1 MIFSMSMHG
10 EIGGWESKMTLILGI
25 LLGLFV
31 LGLLVVIHELGH
43 AIVARRNG
51 VVVEEFGIG
60 FPPRAWKKKL
70 KNGVLFT
77 LNWLPIGG
85 FVKLKGEHD
94 SAKGEG
100 SYGAASF
107 WVKTKILLAGVL
119 MNWVVAALLFTV
131 LAIVGMPKL
140 IDNQV
145 RLPFDTRV
153 ESSPLMIAQVSQD
166 SPAAKSGLKKGD
178 EIVKIDQTAIKS
190 ASHLSET
197 TKNHAGETVKVS
209 YVRDGSAKQTTV
221 TLNTLDQAKNGG
233 FLGITSSQAVE
244 KSYSTW
250 SAPVMGVAT
259 AGQLTYETL
268 SGVGTM
274 LVKSVGGFAGQF
286 VGSAEDKQAAK
297 TDMAWV
303 GENVAGPVG
312 ILGTLFPSVIG
323 SGLEQI
329 VLLTAIISLTLA
341 VMNVL
346 PIPAL
351 DGGRWFVMALFRLI
365 KKPLTKEREENIQAT
380 GFLVLML
387 LVIMVTWNDIAK
399 LF

>member
-1 MIFSMSMHG
+1 
-10 EIGGWESKMTLILGI
+10 MTLFLGI
-25 LLGLFV
+25 LLGLLV

-94 SAKGEG
+94 SATGKGA
-100 SYGAASF
+100 YGAASF
-107 WVKTKILLAGVL
+107 WVKTKILLAGVV
-119 MNWVVAALLFTV
+119 MNLVVAVTLFTI
-131 LAIVGMPKL
+131 LAVVGLPKL
-140 IDNQV
+140 VDNQV

-153 ESSPLMIAQVSQD
+153 KSSPLTISQVSKG
-166 SPAAKSGLKKGD
+166 SPASKAGLQAND
-178 EIVKIDQTAIKS
+178 EIIKIDQERVESSQQLSS
-190 ASHLSET
+190 ATRE
-197 TKNHAGETVKVS
+197 HAGKTVTIS
-209 YVRDGSAKQTTV
+209 YVRDGALVETSA
-221 TLNTLDQAKNGG
+221 TLNTLEQAENGG
-233 FLGITSSQAVE
+233 FLGITYSQAIE

-250 SAPVMGVAT
+250 SAPVMGVAVT
-259 AGQLTYETL
+259 GQLAQETL
-268 SGVGTM
+268 SGVGNM
-274 LVKSVGGFAGQF
+274 VVKSVGGFFGQF
-286 VGSAEDKQAAK
+286 IGSDEDKQSAK

-312 ILGTLFPSVIG
+312 ILGILFPSVVN
-323 SGLEQI
+323 SGIEQI
-329 VLLTAIISLTLA
+329 LLLSAIISLTLA
-341 VMNVL
+341 VMNIL
-346 PIPAL
+346 PIPSL
-351 DGGRWFVMALFRLI
+351 DGGRWFVMALFRLF

-380 GFLVLML
+380 GFLILMIL
-387 LVIMVTWNDIAK
+387 IIAVTWNDITK

>member
-1 MIFSMSMHG
+1 
-10 EIGGWESKMTLILGI
+10 MTLFLGI
-25 LLGLFV
+25 LLGLLV

-94 SAKGEG
+94 SATGKGA
-100 SYGAASF
+100 YGAASF
-107 WVKTKILLAGVL
+107 WVKTKILLAGVV
-119 MNWVVAALLFTV
+119 MNLVVAVTLFTI
-131 LAIVGMPKL
+131 LAVVGLPKL
-140 IDNQV
+140 VDNQV

-153 ESSPLMIAQVSQD
+153 ESSPLTISQVSKG
-166 SPAAKSGLKKGD
+166 SPASKAGLQAND
-178 EIVKIDQTAIKS
+178 EIIKIDQERVESSQQLSS
-190 ASHLSET
+190 ATRE
-197 TKNHAGETVKVS
+197 HAGKTVTIS
-209 YVRDGSAKQTTV
+209 YVRDGALVETSA
-221 TLNTLDQAKNGG
+221 TLNTLEQAENGG
-233 FLGITSSQAVE
+233 FLGITYSQAIE

-250 SAPVMGVAT
+250 SAPVMGVAVT
-259 AGQLTYETL
+259 GQLAQETL
-268 SGVGTM
+268 SGVGNM
-274 LVKSVGGFAGQF
+274 VVKSVGGFFGQF
-286 VGSAEDKQAAK
+286 VGSDTDKQNAK

-312 ILGTLFPSVIG
+312 ILGILFPSVVN
-323 SGLEQI
+323 SGIEQI
-329 VLLTAIISLTLA
+329 LLLSAIISLTLA
-341 VMNVL
+341 VMNIL
-346 PIPAL
+346 PIPSL
-351 DGGRWFVMALFRLI
+351 DGGRWFVMALFRLF

-380 GFLVLML
+380 GFLILMIL
-387 LVIMVTWNDIAK
+387 IIAVTWNDITK

>member
-1 MIFSMSMHG
+1 
-10 EIGGWESKMTLILGI
+10 MTLFLGI
-25 LLGLFV
+25 LLGLLV

-94 SAKGEG
+94 SATGKGA
-100 SYGAASF
+100 YGAASF
-107 WVKTKILLAGVL
+107 WVKTKILLAGVV
-119 MNWVVAALLFTV
+119 MNLVVAVTLFTI
-131 LAIVGMPKL
+131 LAVVGLPKL
-140 IDNQV
+140 VDNQV

-153 ESSPLMIAQVSQD
+153 ESSPLTISQVSKG
-166 SPAAKSGLKKGD
+166 SPASKAGLQAND
-178 EIVKIDQTAIKS
+178 EIIKIDQERVESSQQLSS
-190 ASHLSET
+190 ATRE
-197 TKNHAGETVKVS
+197 HAGKTVTIS
-209 YVRDGSAKQTTV
+209 YVRDGALVETSA
-221 TLNTLDQAKNGG
+221 TLNTLEQAENGG
-233 FLGITSSQAVE
+233 FLGITYSQAIE

-250 SAPVMGVAT
+250 SAPVMGVAVT
-259 AGQLTYETL
+259 GQLAQETL
-268 SGVGTM
+268 SGVGNM
-274 LVKSVGGFAGQF
+274 VVKSVGGFFGQF
-286 VGSAEDKQAAK
+286 IGSDEDKQSAK

-312 ILGTLFPSVIG
+312 ILGILFPSVVN
-323 SGLEQI
+323 SGIEQI
-329 VLLTAIISLTLA
+329 LLLSAIISLTLA
-341 VMNVL
+341 VMNIL
-346 PIPAL
+346 PIPSL
-351 DGGRWFVMALFRLI
+351 DGDRWFVMALFRLF

-380 GFLVLML
+380 GFLILMIL
-387 LVIMVTWNDIAK
+387 IIAVTWNDITK

>member
-1 MIFSMSMHG
+1 
-10 EIGGWESKMTLILGI
+10 MTLFLGI
-25 LLGLFV
+25 LLGLLV

-94 SAKGEG
+94 SATGKGA
-100 SYGAASF
+100 YGAASF
-107 WVKTKILLAGVL
+107 WVKTKILLAGVV
-119 MNWVVAALLFTV
+119 MNLVVAVILFTI
-131 LAIVGMPKL
+131 LAVVGLPKL
-140 IDNQV
+140 VDNQV

-153 ESSPLMIAQVSQD
+153 ESSPLTISQVSKG
-166 SPAAKSGLKKGD
+166 SPASKAGLQAND
-178 EIVKIDQTAIKS
+178 EIIKIDQERVESSQQLSS
-190 ASHLSET
+190 ATRE
-197 TKNHAGETVKVS
+197 HAGKTVTIS
-209 YVRDGSAKQTTV
+209 YVRDGALVETSA
-221 TLNTLDQAKNGG
+221 TLNTLEQAENGG
-233 FLGITSSQAVE
+233 FLGITYSQAIE

-250 SAPVMGVAT
+250 SAPVMGVAVT
-259 AGQLTYETL
+259 GQLAQETL
-268 SGVGTM
+268 SGVGNM
-274 LVKSVGGFAGQF
+274 VVKSVGGFFGQF
-286 VGSAEDKQAAK
+286 VGSDTDKQNAK

-312 ILGTLFPSVIG
+312 ILGILFPSVVN
-323 SGLEQI
+323 SGIEQI
-329 VLLTAIISLTLA
+329 LLLSAIISLTLA
-341 VMNVL
+341 VMNIL
-346 PIPAL
+346 PIPSL
-351 DGGRWFVMALFRLI
+351 DGGRWFVMALFRLF

-380 GFLVLML
+380 GFLILMIL
-387 LVIMVTWNDIAK
+387 IIAVTWNDITK